1 MIIQLEMESLKSGL
15 EQMEVEEGCRSGTG
29 VEEAP
34 RRDEASVG
42 ENERTVEGGGG
53 GILEGIIRKIE
64 EIRSKIGGS
73 FLMRNS
79 ISGKIRLAEEIGKK
93 EEEEEVVKLEDVVM
107 GSDEVVVEIEA
118 GRGMTEDDSKSIGS
132 ISSRETGTGYVFLDA
147 IEEEKEDPEAEKKLE
162 ENRK

>member
-1 MIIQLEMESLKSGL
+1 
-15 EQMEVEEGCRSGTG
+15 
-29 VEEAP
+29 
-34 RRDEASVG
+34 
-42 ENERTVEGGGG
+42 
-53 GILEGIIRKIE
+53 
-64 EIRSKIGGS
+64 
-73 FLMRNS
+73 MRNS
-79 ISGKIRLAEEIGKK
+79 ISGEIRLAEEIGKK

-132 ISSRETGTGYVFLDA
+132 ISSRETGTGYAFLDA